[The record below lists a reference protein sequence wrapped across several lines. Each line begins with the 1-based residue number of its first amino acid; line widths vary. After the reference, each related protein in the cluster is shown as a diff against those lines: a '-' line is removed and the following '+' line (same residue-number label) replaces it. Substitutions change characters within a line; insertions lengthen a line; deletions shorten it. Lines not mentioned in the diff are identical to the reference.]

1 MFFTL
6 LRCLKILGI
15 KCQLFA
21 SNHWKDTM
29 EEDRDLIL
37 SFRSGKEEAFD
48 MLVKKYHSRAINIAY
63 SLLSNLADA
72 QDAAQE
78 AFLNIYRKLKD
89 FRMDSS
95 FPTWLYRIVVNSS
108 YDLMRKRKV
117 SHVSL
122 DDIELNL
129 IPAAE
134 DKSDY
139 LKKETV
145 QAALERLP
153 FEYRSAIV
161 LREMEDLSY
170 EEIAK
175 ILNINIGT
183 VESRIFR
190 ARQMLK
196 EIFLKKGVF

>member
-1 MFFTL
+1 
-6 LRCLKILGI
+6 
-15 KCQLFA
+15 
-21 SNHWKDTM
+21 M
-29 EEDRDLIL
+29 EQDHELIL
-37 SFRSGKEEAFD
+37 SFRSGNEEAFD

-63 SLLSNLADA
+63 SLLSNLTDA
-72 QDAAQE
+72 EDAAQE
-78 AFLNIYRKLKD
+78 AFFNIYRKLKD

-95 FPTWLYRIVVNSS
+95 FSTWLYRIVVNSS

-117 SHVSL
+117 RHISL
-122 DDIELNL
+122 DDIGLKL
-129 IPAAE
+129 IPITE
-134 DKSDY
+134 DKSDC

-145 QAALERLP
+145 QAALEGLP

-161 LREMEDLSY
+161 LREMEGLSY

>member
-1 MFFTL
+1 
-6 LRCLKILGI
+6 
-15 KCQLFA
+15 
-21 SNHWKDTM
+21 
-29 EEDRDLIL
+29 
-37 SFRSGKEEAFD
+37 

-95 FPTWLYRIVVNSS
+95 FSTWLYRIVVNSS

-117 SHVSL
+117 GHVSL

-134 DKSDY
+134 DISDY

-196 EIFLKKGVF
+196 EIFLKKGAF

>member
-1 MFFTL
+1 
-6 LRCLKILGI
+6 
-15 KCQLFA
+15 
-21 SNHWKDTM
+21 
-29 EEDRDLIL
+29 
-37 SFRSGKEEAFD
+37 
-48 MLVKKYHSRAINIAY
+48 MLVKKHYSRAINIAY

-89 FRMDSS
+89 FRMDAS
-95 FPTWLYRIVVNSS
+95 FSTWLYRVVVNSC
-108 YDLMRKRKV
+108 YDLMRKRKIKQV
-117 SHVSL
+117 PL
-122 DDIELNL
+122 DDLLEL

-145 QAALERLP
+145 QLALEGLP

-161 LREMEDLSY
+161 LREMQGLSY
-170 EEIAK
+170 AEIAK
-175 ILNINIGT
+175 ILNISMGT

-196 EIFLKKGVF
+196 TIFLKKGVS

>member
-1 MFFTL
+1 MD
-6 LRCLKILGI
+6 
-15 KCQLFA
+15 Q
-21 SNHWKDTM
+21 DD
-29 EEDRDLIL
+29 ELIL
-37 SFRSGKEEAFD
+37 SFNGGNQEAFD

-72 QDAAQE
+72 QDAAQD

-89 FRMDSS
+89 FRRDSS
-95 FPTWLYRIVVNSS
+95 FSTWLYRIVVNSS

-117 SHVSL
+117 KNVPL
-122 DDIELNL
+122 DDVLLEL

-145 QAALERLP
+145 QAALSGLP
-153 FEYRSAIV
+153 FEYRSAII
-161 LREMEDLSY
+161 LREMEGLSY

-175 ILNINIGT
+175 VLNINIGT

-196 EIFLKKGVF
+196 AVFLKKGVF